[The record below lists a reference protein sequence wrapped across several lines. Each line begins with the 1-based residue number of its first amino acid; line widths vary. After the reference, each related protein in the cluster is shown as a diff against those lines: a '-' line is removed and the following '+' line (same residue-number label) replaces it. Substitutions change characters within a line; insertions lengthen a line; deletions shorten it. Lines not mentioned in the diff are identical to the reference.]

1 MIPHISASSMP
12 LSHKAQLA
20 LTEALEACF
29 DASAWSKLALEMGL
43 PHLAYSETRLQ
54 KALRYND
61 SDYGAEV
68 AHLVTFMA
76 MHKPDVLRSLPTR
89 PVLKAWL
96 EENDPGVA
104 QELGLSVVHVPAPAR
119 RQTASEVVERA
130 LRDAD
135 HLLQTNGAI
144 SALDRV
150 HTALHGYL
158 LDVCAASGLA
168 VAPDATIGL
177 LFKTI
182 RVGHPS
188 LTAMNKHD
196 PQVDAVLGSLA
207 GAVTA
212 LNTLRNNAS
221 VAHPN
226 QVLLGEGEAM
236 LMVNLVRTLFNYLE
250 TRLDH

>member
-1 MIPHISASSMP
+1 MQ

-29 DASAWSKLALEMGL
+29 NASDWSKLGIEMGV
-43 PHLAYSETRLQ
+43 PQMTHPETRLQ
-54 KALRYND
+54 KAMRFKD

-68 AHLVTFMA
+68 ARLVIFMA
-76 MHKPDVLRSLPTR
+76 TQKPDVLRSLSTR
-89 PVLKAWL
+89 PSLKAWL
-96 EENDPGVA
+96 EQYAPAVA
-104 QELGLSVVHVPAPAR
+104 QELDLSVVHVPTPSR

-130 LRDAD
+130 LKDAD
-135 HLLQTNGAI
+135 HLLQSNGAV

-158 LDVCAASGLA
+158 LDACAAAGLS
-168 VAPDATIGL
+168 VMPDAPIGS
-177 LFKTI
+177 LFKII
-182 RVGHPS
+182 RNGHPS
-188 LTAMNKHD
+188 LVAMNKHD
-196 PQVDAVLGSLA
+196 PQVDVVLGSLA

-226 QVLLGEGEAM
+226 QVLLGESEAM

-250 TRLDH
+250 TRLEH